1 MKQSLNEIRRMQ
13 RIAGILKENTEA
25 DKAEIVA
32 DKVENSIEAKVAK
45 LTPDQV
51 EQLKAELNK
60 LGITADTPAEEVIDK
75 VEGPLSEAQGD
86 EKQKIAST
94 LSAIG
99 SGLMLSLLVPFI
111 PAAVGNATGTGFA
124 GGLGITIATA
134 GLLIGLA
141 KALGNKE
148 GSTEYGNY

>member
-1 MKQSLNEIRRMQ
+1 MKTQLNEIKRMQ

-25 DKAEIVA
+25 GKAEAVA
-32 DKVENSIEAKVAK
+32 NKVEDSIEAKVAK

-60 LGITADTPAEEVIDK
+60 LGITAQTPAEEIVDK
-75 VEGPLSEAQGD
+75 VEGPLSEAEGN

-94 LSAIG
+94 LSSIG
-99 SGLMLSLLVPFI
+99 SGLMRSLLVPLI
-111 PAAVGNATGTGFA
+111 PLAVGSTTGTGFA

-141 KALGNKE
+141 RALGNKE
-148 GSTEYGNY
+148 GSTEHGNY

>member
-1 MKQSLNEIRRMQ
+1 MKQRLDEIKRMQ
-13 RIAGILKENTEA
+13 RIAGILKENTETG
-25 DKAEIVA
+25 KAEAVA
-32 DKVENSIEAKVAK
+32 DKVEDSVEAKVAK

-75 VEGPLSEAQGD
+75 IEGPLSEAEGD

-94 LSAIG
+94 LNTVG
-99 SGLMLSLLVPFI
+99 SGLMKSLLVPLI
-111 PAAVGNATGTGFA
+111 PLAIGSTTGTGFA
-124 GGLGITIATA
+124 GGLGITVATA

-141 KALGNKE
+141 RALGNKE
-148 GSTEYGNY
+148 GSTEHGNY

>member
-13 RIAGILKENTEA
+13 RIAGILKENTETG
-25 DKAEIVA
+25 KAEAVA
-32 DKVENSIEAKVAK
+32 DKVEDSVEAKVAK

-75 VEGPLSEAQGD
+75 IEGPLSEAEGD
-86 EKQKIAST
+86 KKQKIAST
-94 LSAIG
+94 LSTIG
-99 SGLMLSLLVPFI
+99 TGLIGSLLVPFI
-111 PAAVGNATGTGFA
+111 PLAVGNATGLGVASGF
-124 GGLGITIATA
+124 GVTVATA

-141 KALGNKE
+141 RALGNKE
-148 GSTEYGNY
+148 GSTEHGNY